1 MLYYDQHVHTDFSFD
16 SDEKMENYLKVSGD
30 DFVSTEHL
38 EFNNPDADKKDSIPD
53 YTGYVT
59 EIERLKKA
67 TGKRI
72 YKGVEIGVSAGQID
86 RIKDYMA
93 HHAFDLRLLSFHQNG
108 EMDFQ
113 DEQVAHLDPLKVT
126 QEYYQMMWQGIN
138 EYHDADVLAHFDYGV
153 RRLNL
158 TSGQFATTA
167 GVLLTKI
174 FKVAIENNMA
184 FELNTKSMYKYR
196 NIGLYDYAIEIYKQL
211 GGKRY
216 TISSDAH
223 DVTNYENH
231 FQDALAMLKAHDIH
245 HVNVFRQGAMTVIPI
260 DNVPEDL

>member
-93 HHAFDLRLLSFHQNG
+93 HHAFDLRLL
-108 EMDFQ
+108 
-113 DEQVAHLDPLKVT
+113 
-126 QEYYQMMWQGIN
+126 
-138 EYHDADVLAHFDYGV
+138 
-153 RRLNL
+153 
-158 TSGQFATTA
+158 
-167 GVLLTKI
+167 
-174 FKVAIENNMA
+174 
-184 FELNTKSMYKYR
+184 
-196 NIGLYDYAIEIYKQL
+196 
-211 GGKRY
+211 
-216 TISSDAH
+216 
-223 DVTNYENH
+223 
-231 FQDALAMLKAHDIH
+231 
-245 HVNVFRQGAMTVIPI
+245 
-260 DNVPEDL
+260 